1 MKKIII
7 NERDNVGVCLEN
19 INDIPI
25 GHKYALSDVKKGDF
39 IIKYGE
45 IIGRAT
51 TDIKKGEW
59 VHTHNLKSHLDE
71 DFLFKYDFSANTPK
85 KQTLTFKGYKRD
97 CKRNRLEHSRKLRI

>member
-51 TDIKKGEW
+51 TDIKKGDL
-59 VHTHNLKSHLDE
+59 VSFGSGIAFFVYAVIVSALD
-71 DFLFKYDFSANTPK
+71 N
-85 KQTLTFKGYKRD
+85 
-97 CKRNRLEHSRKLRI
+97 